1 MRDSCS
7 SSCLSSVSFKRA
19 SLAALVILLP
29 RNRLQDLISAC
40 NCAGSLFRHNLS
52 WAWTR
57 LDVGSK
63 SSWVR
68 SAFLLRVV
76 EAICSQIDSSN
87 IVHKTERLSWL
98 VMLGL
103 LKRVI
108 YVQILMNLAQ
118 MIVQGMALG
127 CKGCS
132 KTEVGVHAQIRL
144 WTG

>member
-1 MRDSCS
+1 MINSGCSSCS
-7 SSCLSSVSFKRA
+7 SSVSFNRV

-29 RNRLQDLISAC
+29 RDRLQDLISAR
-40 NCAGSLFRHNLS
+40 NCARSLLRRNFS
-52 WAWTR
+52 WARTR

-63 SSWVR
+63 SSWVW

-76 EAICSQIDSSN
+76 EGICSQIDSSN
-87 IVHKTERLSWL
+87 IVHMTERLSWL
-98 VMLGL
+98 VMLDL

-118 MIVQGMALG
+118 MIVQGMAIG

-132 KTEVGVHAQIRL
+132 KIEVRVHAQCRL